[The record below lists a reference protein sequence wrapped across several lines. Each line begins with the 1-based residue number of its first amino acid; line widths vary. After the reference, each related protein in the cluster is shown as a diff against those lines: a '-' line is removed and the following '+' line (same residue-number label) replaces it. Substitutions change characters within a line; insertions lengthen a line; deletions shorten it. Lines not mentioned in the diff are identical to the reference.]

1 MVVMLV
7 SVVMNDDQFIV
18 VFKCFVDL
26 LFDNKVD
33 CLLKVDVVMLLVLLI
48 SDDVLIDDVLSV
60 EFVVCNE
67 YGLYVC
73 SGNMLVNIIK

>member
-33 CLLKVDVVMLLVLLI
+33 RLLKVDVVMLLVLLI
-48 SDDVLIDDVLSV
+48 SDDALIDDVLSV
-60 EFVVCNE
+60 EFVVRNE
-67 YGLYVC
+67 YGLYVRL
-73 SGNMLVNIIK
+73 GIMLVNIIK